1 MGFFNSGLFW
11 FAEGILACLAVLGL
25 KAWLEDKG
33 IPMLWW
39 KWLLVIT
46 WMAFAGFTLAFI
58 GTSLG
63 EGEPRA
69 ALVGGII
76 FGVICLVFGVGLWR
90 LLAGGK
96 PDEKEMEA

>member
-11 FAEGILACLAVLGL
+11 FIEGILACLAVLGL
-25 KAWLEDKG
+25 RAWLADKG
-33 IPMLWW
+33 IPMSWW

-46 WMAFAGFTLAFI
+46 WMAFVGFTIAFI

-63 EGEPRA
+63 EGEPHA

-76 FGVICLVFGVGLWR
+76 FGVISLIFGVGLR
-90 LLAGGK
+90 RFLAGGK
-96 PDEKEMEA
+96 PAERETET

>member
-11 FAEGILACLAVLGL
+11 FIEGVLACLAVLGL
-25 KAWLEDKG
+25 RAWLADKG
-33 IPMLWW
+33 ISMRWW
-39 KWLLVIT
+39 KWLLVIA
-46 WMAFAGFTLAFI
+46 WMTFAGFTLAFI

-76 FGVICLVFGVGLWR
+76 FGVVSLIFGVGLWR

-96 PDEKEMEA
+96 PAERETGT